1 MTTTKRN
8 LYYTN
13 AKDGVERMIEVPE
26 DLAWIMVQSMHIAG
40 VNAYIDLTPA
50 NIVAA
55 WLWCPTHSTSLVTLL
70 PT

>member
-55 WLWCPTHSTSLVTLL
+55 
-70 PT
+70 